1 MSALLKLWGVLDKIN
16 APKRVALDMDTDTE
30 LKFLLISKIDS
41 VTQNNVVTV
50 DNRKFAK
57 GLQNSIKDQFSSLQ
71 ASNRAQIF
79 KKENYIKFKEDSFKN
94 FITDV
99 KVSIKK
105 LVEVGIN
112 LPQDIWVYLILFK
125 FPELL

>member
-1 MSALLKLWGVLDKIN
+1 MVSDRLCSNPASTTDRIKLLYLEGIDVRSSKPL
-16 APKRVALDMDTDTE
+16 RE

-105 LVEVGIN
+105 LVEVEVGVDEEG
-112 LPQDIWVYLILFK
+112 L
-125 FPELL
+125 